1 MLNASPGA
9 GTHLNRTSLT
19 KSSLLLTTFLQ
30 QWIQNLFG
38 IHDSTFKLQ
47 KLCSGTM
54 PAKCSASLW
63 VAFRNLAKSVDDSV
77 PCAQ

>member
-30 QWIQNLFG
+30 QWIQNLFA
-38 IHDSTFKLQ
+38 IHDSTLKLQ

-54 PAKCSASLW
+54 PAKCGASLW
-63 VAFRNLAKSVDDSV
+63 GVFRNLAKSLDDSM

>member
-1 MLNASPGA
+1 MLDASPEA

-38 IHDSTFKLQ
+38 IHDSTLKLQ
-47 KLCSGTM
+47 KLSSGTL
-54 PAKCSASLW
+54 PAKCSASLCA
-63 VAFRNLAKSVDDSV
+63 VFRNLAKSVDGSM